1 MPIAQRTTPRA
12 RRTALVPLLV
22 LCAACPRGGPAVI
35 APVGDPAGAAVELA
49 ALTAVEEPL
58 RIVFAWELND
68 AGQRVAGRGVAR
80 VEPPYRARLDLFLDN
95 GETVVSAALVDGEL
109 RLPPGSPDDILP
121 PPDLM
126 WGALGVFHPL
136 SGAMLLGAEQLEG
149 GLTRLRYGYADGRE
163 IHYAAEQ
170 GSLNSLELL
179 EGGRVVQRVD
189 VAPERQARYPLE
201 ATYRNLS
208 AFRELRIERE
218 SLSVV
223 APFDPEIWSPA
234 E

>member
-1 MPIAQRTTPRA
+1 
-12 RRTALVPLLV
+12 
-22 LCAACPRGGPAVI
+22 
-35 APVGDPAGAAVELA
+35 LA